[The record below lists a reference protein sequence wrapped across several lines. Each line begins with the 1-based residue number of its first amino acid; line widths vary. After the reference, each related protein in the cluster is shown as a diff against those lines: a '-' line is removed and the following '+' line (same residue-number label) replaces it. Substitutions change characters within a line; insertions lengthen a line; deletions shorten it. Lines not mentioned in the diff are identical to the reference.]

1 MSTNEI
7 LLGVAFLLAL
17 ALLAIRLDRL
27 RRTRISRG
35 RNPYLEALLH
45 LINDEE
51 DLAYSKLVET
61 VHLDTANIDA
71 YIILGDILRR
81 RSEPERALKVHR
93 NITIRSDLTTRSNV
107 TVLKSLSLDY
117 IALKRW
123 KSAEETL
130 LKLDRLRKS
139 DIWPRMHLL
148 QILEE
153 QGKWKEAFE
162 LASMLK
168 DEPEITGERLA
179 GYKVARA
186 RPLIEQEAY
195 HKSRIILKE
204 ALKQDPSCAEAYLA
218 IGDTYTAEDR
228 IDDAVQWW
236 EKLVENVPDLVTEAF
251 SRLENALYQ
260 IGEFSR
266 MADIYSNHLSIN
278 PDSTE
283 AAMALAHLLERKGE
297 VSEAID
303 VLKKHKLHVEETFIL
318 DKTIAMLLYRSGNTK
333 EALEVIFG
341 ESLLR
346 LSHIDPEI
354 EELLDFTAEEVGMD
368 DEENGADMEVGRQ
381 EAV

>member
-1 MSTNEI
+1 MSTDEI
-7 LLGVAFLLAL
+7 LLGTAFLLAL
-17 ALLAIRLDRL
+17 ALLAIRFDRA
-27 RRTRISRG
+27 RRTKIKRG

-45 LINDEE
+45 LINGEE
-51 DLAYSKLVET
+51 KLAYSKLVET
-61 VHLDTANIDA
+61 VHLDTSNIEA

-81 RSEPERALKVHR
+81 RGEPERALKVHR

-107 TVLKSLSLDY
+107 TVLKSLALDY
-117 IALKRW
+117 FALKRW

-139 DIWPRMHLL
+139 DAWPRMRLL
-148 QILEE
+148 EILEE

-162 LASMLK
+162 LASILEG
-168 DEPEITGERLA
+168 EPEITSERLA

-186 RPLIEQEAY
+186 RALIEQKDY

-204 ALKQDPSCAEAYLA
+204 ALKHDPFCTEAYLA
-218 IGDTYTAEDR
+218 IGDTYIDEER

-236 EKLVENVPDLVTEAF
+236 ETLVENVPDHVTEAF

-266 MADIYSNHLSIN
+266 MADIYSNHLTAN
-278 PDSTE
+278 PASAE
-283 AAMALAHLLERKGE
+283 AALALAHLMERKGE
-297 VSEAID
+297 VSEAIE
-303 VLKKHKLHVEETFIL
+303 VLKKHRPHVEETYVM
-318 DKTIAMLLYRSGNTK
+318 DQAIAMLFYRLGNTE

-341 ESLLR
+341 ESVQRRSLT
-346 LSHIDPEI
+346 DPEI
-354 EELLDFTAEEVGMD
+354 VELIDITSEEVVLDG
-368 DEENGADMEVGRQ
+368 EGNGADVEVGRE

>member
-17 ALLAIRLDRL
+17 ALLAIRLERL

-45 LINDEE
+45 LINNEE
-51 DLAYSKLVET
+51 NLAYSKLVET

-81 RSEPERALKVHR
+81 RGEPERALKVHR

-139 DIWPRMHLL
+139 DTWPRMHLL
-148 QILEE
+148 EILEE
-153 QGKWKEAFE
+153 QEKWKEASE
-162 LASMLK
+162 LASILEG
-168 DEPEITGERLA
+168 EPEITDERLA

-186 RPLIEQEAY
+186 RALIDQESY

-204 ALKQDPSCAEAYLA
+204 ALKHDPSCAEAYLA
-218 IGDTYTAEDR
+218 IGDTYTEEGR

-236 EKLVENVPDLVTEAF
+236 EKLVENVPAQVTEAF

-260 IGEFSR
+260 LGEFSR
-266 MADIYSNHLSIN
+266 MADIYSNHLTVN

-283 AAMALAHLLERKGE
+283 SALALAHLLERKGE
-297 VSEAID
+297 VNEAID
-303 VLKKHKLHVEETFIL
+303 VLQKHKTHVEENYVL
-318 DKTIAMLLYRSGNTK
+318 DKTIAMLLYRSGNTE

-341 ESLLR
+341 ESIQKR
-346 LSHIDPEI
+346 SHMDQEI
-354 EELLDFTAEEVGMD
+354 EELLDITAEEVGLD
-368 DEENGADMEVGRQ
+368 GEEDGADMKVGTE